1 MRFLK
6 LLALVTFLTLMLA
19 RAQRVADQQ
28 EYDLVRRAGQERDAA
43 TQLRL
48 LREWEAAYPTS
59 ELQRSRI
66 QMFVD
71 AYERLGQ
78 LTDAFAQAVQLF
90 KLDAKD
96 IMASAYV
103 SAIGPRLPAPSR
115 DQIDATREAA
125 ANLLLRVPE
134 LGRAQRAR
142 AQMEDGARP
151 QRVSDPD
158 LRRLS
163 EFITELRRERSN
175 SGPDEATALKAV
187 AERALAWVQNVSK

>member
-48 LREWEAAYPTS
+48 LSEWEAAYPTS